1 MSSAEVWTLLL
12 GTVEGV
18 GVSAVVV
25 LAVLIGF
32 CVVVGFVK
40 LRPSGRTTRVIRSL
54 DEAVGQGEPY
64 LPPDAPRGPIDQL
77 RTPELL
83 EVAARKSG

>member
-1 MSSAEVWTLLL
+1 MSSGQVWTLLL

-18 GVSAVVV
+18 GVSSVVV
-25 LAVLIGF
+25 LAVLIGV
-32 CVVVGFVK
+32 CVAFGLVK

-54 DEAVGQGEPY
+54 DEALGRPESY
-64 LPPDAPRGPIDQL
+64 LPPGAPRGPVDQL